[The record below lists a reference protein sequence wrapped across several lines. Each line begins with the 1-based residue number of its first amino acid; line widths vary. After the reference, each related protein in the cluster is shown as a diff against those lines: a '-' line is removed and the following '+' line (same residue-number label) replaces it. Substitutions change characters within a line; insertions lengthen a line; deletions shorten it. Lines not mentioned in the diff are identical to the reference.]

1 MAFTL
6 KFVVLLLL
14 FFLGF
19 LVAPSFA
26 QESPI
31 TEFNIPTN
39 GTFINPFAITA
50 HNKDIWF
57 TQRLNPSIVNF
68 DVDTS
73 NFTTYHIYPPEERY
87 FYQETLQMWGIT
99 VGPDGLI
106 WFTDATE
113 NKIRTLNPQTG
124 EFNEF
129 LQLKDDSLPWDLKFD
144 DDGTLWFTE
153 FGRSVLTNVNPN
165 NADSLVEHRIPSNI
179 SSPSYFEFDNDGNI
193 WLIESGPGILTK
205 FDTITNEF
213 TQFVLPSDGVGS
225 ETVNP
230 IGLAIDNN
238 GNIWYSQ
245 FRTSLIGKFNPNTNE
260 VTEYA
265 TGTLTAGTYQI
276 ISDKD
281 GNIWTTQFRADRLI
295 KISPQ
300 TNSISEFKIPTANT
314 FTQTLT
320 SDSEG
325 NIWFVERNE
334 NRIGFFNSQIP
345 EPTNLFL
352 ESNKIVVNR
361 PEPTI
366 TQFDLSSKVD
376 VFFLA
381 RGNERVTGILDGITV
396 EFTPSHLDPSDKT
409 TISYSIQAAR
419 NIPSGIT
426 HLTIGAATMDLSYY
440 TGSFVEVDVSTGL
453 TDPIFL
459 IGISLCIFSAFL
471 VLRKSRV

>member
-1 MAFTL
+1 MKNIIFLSTI
-6 KFVVLLLL
+6 FLL
-14 FFLGF
+14 FFL
-19 LVAPSFA
+19 VEPIFA

-31 TEFNIPTN
+31 TEFDIPTN

-57 TQRLNPSIVNF
+57 TQRLNPSIVHF
-68 DVDTS
+68 DTETS

-99 VGPDGLI
+99 VGPDGMI

-113 NKIRTLNPQTG
+113 NKIRTLDPETG

-129 LQLKDDSLPWDLKFD
+129 LQLEDDSLPWDLKFD
-144 DDGTLWFTE
+144 NEGTLWFTE
-153 FGRSVLTNVNPN
+153 FGRSFLTSVQINDVN
-165 NADSLVEHRIPSNI
+165 SLTEYRIPSNI
-179 SSPSYFEFDNDGNI
+179 SSPSYFEFDKDGNI
-193 WLIESGPGILTK
+193 WLVESGPGILTK
-205 FDTITNEF
+205 FDTYTHEF
-213 TQFVLPSDGVGS
+213 TQFILPSDGVGS

-230 IGLAIDNN
+230 IGLAIDND

-245 FRTSLIGKFNPNTNE
+245 FRTSLIGKLNPNTNE
-260 VTEYA
+260 ITEYA
-265 TGTLTAGTYQI
+265 TGTLTSGTYQI
-276 ISDKD
+276 ISDNA

-300 TNSISEFKIPTANT
+300 TNSISEFKIPTDNT

-320 SDSEG
+320 SDSNG

-334 NRIGFFNSQIP
+334 NKIGFFNSQIP
-345 EPTNLFL
+345 EPTNIIFD
-352 ESNKIVVNR
+352 SNKIVVSR
-361 PEPTI
+361 PQSTT
-366 TQFDLSSKVD
+366 TQFNLSSEID

-396 EFTPSHLDPSDKT
+396 EFTPSHSDPSAKT
-409 TISYSIQAAR
+409 IVSYSVQAAR
-419 NIPSGIT
+419 NLPTGIT

-440 TGSFVEVDVSTGL
+440 TGSFVEVEISTGL

-459 IGISLCIFSAFL
+459 IGTSLCVLSAIIM
-471 VLRKSRV
+471 LRKSGF